1 MRSTLIALCVAV
13 FFVAVMSSP
22 IYAKRDFLD
31 HLRNAYGLGENVKCN
46 TCHDLK
52 DPKAKPSKKTLGAM
66 GKDYQTQLQKFG
78 KNNLDAVLKAI
89 ENLDSDG
96 DGATNIEELR
106 LGTIPSDPASV
117 PAKADLEKYRK
128 LQEKNAPKKK

>member
-1 MRSTLIALCVAV
+1 MRSMSAILILAAATLALC
-13 FFVAVMSSP
+13 SSP

-31 HLRNAYGLGENVKCN
+31 HLRNTYGLGENVKCN
-46 TCHDLK
+46 VCHDLK

-106 LGTIPSDPASV
+106 LGTIPSDASSV

-128 LQEKNAPKKK
+128 IQEKAAAKK

>member
-1 MRSTLIALCVAV
+1 MRSTLIALCAAVLLVA
-13 FFVAVMSSP
+13 ALSSP
-22 IYAKRDFLD
+22 IHAKRDFLD
-31 HLRNAYGLGENVKCN
+31 HLRSAYGLGENAKCN
-46 TCHDLK
+46 ICHDLK

-96 DGATNIEELR
+96 DGATNLEELR
-106 LGTIPSDPASV
+106 LGTIPSDASSM

-128 LQEKNAPKKK
+128 LQEKTAKKK